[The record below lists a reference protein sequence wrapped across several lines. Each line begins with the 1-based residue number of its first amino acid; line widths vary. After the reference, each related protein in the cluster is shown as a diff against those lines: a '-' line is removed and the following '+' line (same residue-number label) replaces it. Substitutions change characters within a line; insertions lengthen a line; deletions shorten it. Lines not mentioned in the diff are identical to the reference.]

1 MMSFDL
7 SLIMIESPSS
17 RRSDLSKE

>member
-1 MMSFDL
+1 MSFDL